1 MTFGKLLRASTQ
13 SIFRNKMRSFLT
25 SLGIII
31 GVGSVIVMVAVGSG
45 SQDQI
50 KKQIQSMGTNLIM
63 VMPPRGPREANRL
76 TMDDVKKLRT
86 EASYLAAIS
95 GVVRMSSAKVVGG
108 SGDWSTSVYGIEPGY
123 FEIKSWTLASGD
135 FFTDRDLARR
145 TKVAVIGS
153 TVASELFPGED
164 PAGKTLRI
172 STTPFTI
179 LGVLESKGAGNNG
192 TDQDDIVMVPLDTAV
207 NRLMRDGNVQ
217 SIEMSIIRE
226 DLMDEAQAEIT
237 SILMDAHRLT
247 ADDDLDFTVMNQ
259 SEIIATASQTS
270 ETLTSLLAAI
280 AGVSLIVGGIGIMNI
295 MLVSVTERTREIGLR
310 KALGATGKN
319 ILTQF
324 LFEAVMLTTAGG
336 VIGIILGLLLSFV
349 ISFVLGHYL
358 ALAWQ
363 FVIPVQAIILGLGV
377 STLIGLIFGIYP
389 ARKASRKSP
398 IEALRYE

>member
-1 MTFGKLLRASTQ
+1 MTFGKLIKASTQ

-76 TMDDVKKLRT
+76 TMADVAKLRT
-86 EASYLAAIS
+86 ESSYLAAIS

-108 SGDWSTSVYGIEPGY
+108 TSDWSTSVYGIEPGY
-123 FEIKSWTLASGD
+123 FEIKSWTLGSGD
-135 FFTDRDLARR
+135 FFTDKDLSRR
-145 TKVAVIGS
+145 AKVAVIGS
-153 TVASELFPGED
+153 TVAEELFPGED
-164 PAGKTLRI
+164 PVGKSIRI
-172 STTPFTI
+172 SSTPFTI
-179 LGVLESKGAGNNG
+179 VGVLGSKGAGNNG

-237 SILMDAHRLT
+237 AILMEAHRLT
-247 ADDDLDFTVMNQ
+247 ADDEQDFTVMNQ

-295 MLVSVTERTREIGLR
+295 MLVSVTERTREIGIR
-310 KALGATGKN
+310 MSVGARRRD
-319 ILTQF
+319 ILLQF
-324 LFEAVMLTTAGG
+324 LSESVILSLLGG
-336 VIGIILGLLLSFV
+336 FMGIV
-349 ISFVLGHYL
+349 L
-358 ALAWQ
+358 ALALSWALEA
-363 FVIPVQAIILGLGV
+363 FMGMPTIVSPSVIAASAGFAAAVG
-377 STLIGLIFGIYP
+377 IFFGFYP
-389 ARKASRKSP
+389 ARKAANLYP
-398 IEALRYE
+398 IDALRYE

>member
-1 MTFGKLLRASTQ
+1 MTFGKLIKASTQ

-76 TMDDVKKLRT
+76 TMADVAKLRT
-86 EASYLAAIS
+86 ESSYLAAIS

-108 SGDWSTSVYGIEPGY
+108 TSDWSTSVYGIEPGY
-123 FEIKSWTLASGD
+123 FEIKSWTLGSGD
-135 FFTDRDLARR
+135 FFTDKDLSRR
-145 TKVAVIGS
+145 AKVAVIGS
-153 TVASELFPGED
+153 TVAEELFPGED
-164 PAGKTLRI
+164 PVGKSIRI
-172 STTPFTI
+172 SSTPFTI
-179 LGVLESKGAGNNG
+179 VGVLGSKGAGNNG

-226 DLMDEAQAEIT
+226 DLMDEAEAEIT
-237 SILMDAHRLT
+237 AILMEAHRLT
-247 ADDDLDFTVMNQ
+247 ADDEQDFTVMNQ

-295 MLVSVTERTREIGLR
+295 MLVSVTERTREIGIR
-310 KALGATGKN
+310 MSVGARRRD
-319 ILTQF
+319 ILLQF
-324 LFEAVMLTTAGG
+324 LSESVILSLLGG
-336 VIGIILGLLLSFV
+336 FLGIV
-349 ISFVLGHYL
+349 L
-358 ALAWQ
+358 ALALSWALEA
-363 FVIPVQAIILGLGV
+363 FMGMPTIVSPSVIAASAGFAAAVG
-377 STLIGLIFGIYP
+377 IFFGFYP
-389 ARKASRKSP
+389 ARKAANLYP
-398 IEALRYE
+398 IDALRYE

>member
-1 MTFGKLLRASTQ
+1 MTFGKLIKASTQ

-76 TMDDVKKLRT
+76 TMDDVSKLRT
-86 EASYLAAIS
+86 ESSYLAAIS

-108 SGDWSTSVYGIEPGY
+108 SGDWSTSVWGIEPGY
-123 FEIKSWTLASGD
+123 FEIKSWSLGSGD
-135 FFTDRDLARR
+135 FFTDKDLSRR
-145 TKVAVIGS
+145 AKVAVIGS
-153 TVASELFPGED
+153 TVAEELFPGED
-164 PAGKTLRI
+164 PVGKSIRI
-172 STTPFTI
+172 SSTPFTI
-179 LGVLESKGAGNNG
+179 VGVLGSKGAGNNG

-237 SILMDAHRLT
+237 AILMEAHRLT
-247 ADDDLDFTVMNQ
+247 ADDEQDFTVMNQ

-295 MLVSVTERTREIGLR
+295 MLVSVTERTREIGIR
-310 KALGATGKN
+310 MSVGARRRD
-319 ILTQF
+319 ILLQF
-324 LFEAVMLTTAGG
+324 LSESVILSLLGG
-336 VIGIILGLLLSFV
+336 FLGIV
-349 ISFVLGHYL
+349 L
-358 ALAWQ
+358 ALALSWALEA
-363 FVIPVQAIILGLGV
+363 FMGMPTIVSPSVIAASAGFAAAVG
-377 STLIGLIFGIYP
+377 IFFGFYP
-389 ARKASRKSP
+389 ARKAANLYP
-398 IEALRYE
+398 IDALRYE